1 MKHVSKERL
10 LVPALITGTSGEFM
24 GRKPLPRL
32 LRQRNIVFILG
43 PEGVGK
49 STVGRLLAGAG
60 APRMDL
66 HTREVEAAIMTRV
79 SNGQWAPE
87 IEDAPALL
95 IDGPCWLRHRLGAQ
109 VLLTELIRS
118 RAHAGRRTVICE
130 VENDG
135 SLEELIARIEP
146 GSAVVMGLR
155 FPVGRRTRLRV
166 ARQICRELDLPIAA
180 ADGSE
185 LLDPW
190 RYDRLVA
197 HLVERGWG
205 PT

>member
-1 MKHVSKERL
+1 MKHVSKERF

-24 GRKPLPRL
+24 GRKPKPRL

-49 STVGRLLAGAG
+49 STIGRLLLGS
-60 APRMDL
+60 PRTDL
-66 HTREVEAAIMTRV
+66 HTREVESAIMTRV
-79 SNGQWAPE
+79 SDGRWSPE
-87 IEDAPALL
+87 IEEAPSLL

-109 VLLTELIRS
+109 VLLTELIRG
-118 RAHAGRRTVICE
+118 RAQAGRRTVICE

-135 SLEELIARIEP
+135 SLEELISRIEP

-166 ARQICRELDLPIAA
+166 ARQICRELDLPLEA

-185 LLDPW
+185 QLDPW

-197 HLVERGWG
+197 HLVERAWR

>member
-1 MKHVSKERL
+1 MKHVNKGRF

-24 GRKPLPRL
+24 GRKPSPKL

-49 STVGRLLAGAG
+49 STVGRLLLG
-60 APRMDL
+60 PQRMDM
-66 HTREVEAAIMTRV
+66 HARELEGALVNRV
-79 SNGQWAPE
+79 KDGRWSTE
-87 IEDAPALL
+87 IEEVQSLL

-109 VLLTELIRS
+109 LLLTELIRA
-118 RAHAGRRTVICE
+118 RAHAGRRTIICE

-135 SLEELIARIEP
+135 SLEELINQIEP

-166 ARQICRELDLPIAA
+166 ARQICRDLDLPLEV

-197 HLVERGWG
+197 HLVDRAWRMR
-205 PT
+205 